1 MDKKNTTH
9 VRVKRSLDEKMMAIA
24 TKRGTTKTKI
34 YEEMMRDY
42 IERSSQDE
50 LVNDGKIEELLN
62 NKIGNIDKHLS
73 SMLGQLSKDLALVY
87 CTSIFNLQKTLD
99 LLGLDTKNK
108 YTDMEIMKIM
118 ESRSDLVYSHLMLRA
133 RNNKK
138 NKMKE
143 GEEEIW
149 G

>member
-34 YEEMMRDY
+34 YEEMMRHY

-143 GEEEIW
+143 GEE
-149 G
+149 

>member
-133 RNNKK
+133 RNNMK

-143 GEEEIW
+143 GEE
-149 G
+149 

>member
-9 VRVKRSLDEKMMAIA
+9 VRVKRNLDEKMMDIA

-50 LVNDGKIEELLN
+50 LISDGKFEELLN
-62 NKIGNIDKHLS
+62 NKISNIDKHLS

-87 CTSIFNLQKTLD
+87 CTSILIF
-99 LLGLDTKNK
+99 
-108 YTDMEIMKIM
+108 
-118 ESRSDLVYSHLMLRA
+118 
-133 RNNKK
+133 KK
-138 NKMKE
+138 H
-143 GEEEIW
+143 
-149 G
+149 

>member
-50 LVNDGKIEELLN
+50 LISDGKFEELLN
-62 NKIGNIDKHLS
+62 NKMSNIDKHLS

-118 ESRSDLVYSHLMLRA
+118 ESRSDLVHSHLMLRA
-133 RNNKK
+133 RNNKEK
-138 NKMKE
+138 KMKK
-143 GEEEIW
+143 GEE
-149 G
+149 

>member
-9 VRVKRSLDEKMMAIA
+9 VRVKRNLDEKMMDIA

-99 LLGLDTKNK
+99 LMGLDTKNK

-118 ESRSDLVYSHLMLRA
+118 ESRSDLVHSHLMMRA

-143 GEEEIW
+143 GEV
-149 G
+149 

>member
-9 VRVKRSLDEKMMAIA
+9 VRVKRNLDEKIMAIA

-50 LVNDGKIEELLN
+50 LISDGKFEELLN
-62 NKIGNIDKHLS
+62 NKMSNIDKHLS

-143 GEEEIW
+143 GEV
-149 G
+149 

>member
-143 GEEEIW
+143 GEE
-149 G
+149 

>member
-9 VRVKRSLDEKMMAIA
+9 VRVKRNLDEKIMAIA

-50 LVNDGKIEELLN
+50 LIRDGKIEELLN
-62 NKIGNIDKHLS
+62 KKISNVDKHLS

-87 CTSIFNLQKTLD
+87 CTNIFNLQKTLD

-133 RNNKK
+133 RNNKE
-138 NKMKE
+138 NKMKK
-143 GEEEIW
+143 GEE
-149 G
+149 

>member
-9 VRVKRSLDEKMMAIA
+9 VRVKRNLDEKMMAIA

-143 GEEEIW
+143 GEE
-149 G
+149 

>member
-50 LVNDGKIEELLN
+50 LISDGKFEELLN
-62 NKIGNIDKHLS
+62 NKMSNIDKHLS

-143 GEEEIW
+143 GEV
-149 G
+149 

>member
-9 VRVKRSLDEKMMAIA
+9 VRVKRNLDEKMMDIA

-50 LVNDGKIEELLN
+50 LISDGKFEELLN
-62 NKIGNIDKHLS
+62 NKISNIDKHLS

-99 LLGLDTKNK
+99 PMGLDTKNK

-118 ESRSDLVYSHLMLRA
+118 ESRSDLVHSHLMMRA

-143 GEEEIW
+143 GEV
-149 G
+149 

>member
-1 MDKKNTTH
+1 
-9 VRVKRSLDEKMMAIA
+9 
-24 TKRGTTKTKI
+24 
-34 YEEMMRDY
+34 MRDY

-50 LVNDGKIEELLN
+50 LISDGKFEELLN
-62 NKIGNIDKHLS
+62 NKISNIDKHLS

-99 LLGLDTKNK
+99 LMGLDTKNK

-118 ESRSDLVYSHLMLRA
+118 ESRSDLVHSHLMMRA

-143 GEEEIW
+143 GEV
-149 G
+149 

>member
-50 LVNDGKIEELLN
+50 LIRDGKIEELLN
-62 NKIGNIDKHLS
+62 KKISNVDKHLS

-87 CTSIFNLQKTLD
+87 CTNIFNLQKTLD

-133 RNNKK
+133 RNNKE
-138 NKMKE
+138 NKMKK
-143 GEEEIW
+143 GEE
-149 G
+149 

>member
-1 MDKKNTTH
+1 MDNKNTTH
-9 VRVKRSLDEKMMAIA
+9 VRVKRNLDEKIMAIA
-24 TKRGTTKTKI
+24 TKQGTTKTKI

-50 LVNDGKIEELLN
+50 LISDGKIEELLN
-62 NKIGNIDKHLS
+62 SKINNIDKHLS

-87 CTSIFNLQKTLD
+87 CTNIFTLQKTLD

-108 YTDMEIMKIM
+108 YTDMELMKVM
-118 ESRSDLVYSHLMLRA
+118 ESRSDLVHSHLMLRA
-133 RNNKK
+133 RNNKQ

-143 GEEEIW
+143 GEV
-149 G
+149 

>member
-143 GEEEIW
+143 GQE
-149 G
+149 

>member
-42 IERSSQDE
+42 IERRSQDE

-143 GEEEIW
+143 GEE
-149 G
+149 

>member
-1 MDKKNTTH
+1 MDNKNTTH
-9 VRVKRSLDEKMMAIA
+9 VRVKRNLDEKIMDIA

-50 LVNDGKIEELLN
+50 LISDGKFEELLN
-62 NKIGNIDKHLS
+62 NKMSNIDKHLS

-143 GEEEIW
+143 GEV
-149 G
+149 

>member
-1 MDKKNTTH
+1 MDKKNTTD

-50 LVNDGKIEELLN
+50 LIRDGKIEELLN
-62 NKIGNIDKHLS
+62 KKISNVDKHLS

-87 CTSIFNLQKTLD
+87 CTNIFNLQKTLD

-133 RNNKK
+133 RNNKE
-138 NKMKE
+138 NKMKK
-143 GEEEIW
+143 GEE
-149 G
+149 

>member
-34 YEEMMRDY
+34 YEEMMREY

-50 LVNDGKIEELLN
+50 LIRDGKIEELLN
-62 NKIGNIDKHLS
+62 KKISNVDKHLS

-87 CTSIFNLQKTLD
+87 CTNIFNLQKTLD

-133 RNNKK
+133 RNNKE
-138 NKMKE
+138 NKMKK
-143 GEEEIW
+143 GEE
-149 G
+149 

>member
-1 MDKKNTTH
+1 MMD
-9 VRVKRSLDEKMMAIA
+9 IA

-50 LVNDGKIEELLN
+50 LISDGKFEELLN
-62 NKIGNIDKHLS
+62 NKISNIDKHLS

-99 LLGLDTKNK
+99 LMGLDTKNK

-118 ESRSDLVYSHLMLRA
+118 ESRSDLVHSHLMMRA

-143 GEEEIW
+143 GEV
-149 G
+149 

>member
-118 ESRSDLVYSHLMLRA
+118 ESRSDLVHSHLMLRA
-133 RNNKK
+133 RNNKE
-138 NKMKE
+138 NKMKK
-143 GEEEIW
+143 GEE
-149 G
+149 

>member
-9 VRVKRSLDEKMMAIA
+9 VRVKRNLDEKMMDIA

-143 GEEEIW
+143 GEE
-149 G
+149 

>member
-42 IERSSQDE
+42 IERSAQDE

-143 GEEEIW
+143 GEE
-149 G
+149 

>member
-50 LVNDGKIEELLN
+50 LIRDGKIEELLN
-62 NKIGNIDKHLS
+62 KKISNVDKHLS
-73 SMLGQLSKDLALVY
+73 SMLGQLS
-87 CTSIFNLQKTLD
+87 
-99 LLGLDTKNK
+99 
-108 YTDMEIMKIM
+108 
-118 ESRSDLVYSHLMLRA
+118 
-133 RNNKK
+133 
-138 NKMKE
+138 
-143 GEEEIW
+143 
-149 G
+149 

>member
-34 YEEMMRDY
+34 YEEMMSDY

-133 RNNKK
+133 RNNMK

-143 GEEEIW
+143 GEE
-149 G
+149 

>member
-1 MDKKNTTH
+1 MDNKNTTH
-9 VRVKRSLDEKMMAIA
+9 VRVKRNLDDKIMDIA

-50 LVNDGKIEELLN
+50 LISDGKFEELLN
-62 NKIGNIDKHLS
+62 NKMSNIDKHLS

-143 GEEEIW
+143 GEV
-149 G
+149 

>member
-143 GEEEIW
+143 GEV
-149 G
+149 